1 MARSAQSVGVLR
13 GSFAVYDS
21 LNSPVTGLT
30 NGDFTKL
37 AAKDGADD
45 PVAITIA
52 EIGSGRYTYTFNA
65 TAGYWFILIRHATHA
80 PRGFQDEYD
89 VS

>member
-1 MARSAQSVGVLR
+1 MARSAQSAGTLR

-21 LNSPVTGLT
+21 SNVPVTGLV
-30 NGDFTKL
+30 NGNFTKL
-37 AAKDGADD
+37 LALDGVDNATTLT
-45 PVAITIA
+45 VS
-52 EIGSGRYTYTFNA
+52 EIGSGRYTYTFTA
-65 TAGYWFILIRHATHA
+65 TAGYWFVLIRHATHA

>member
-1 MARSAQSVGVLR
+1 MARSPQSAGVLR

-21 LNSPVTGLT
+21 LNAPVTGLVS
-30 NGDFTKL
+30 GDFSKL
-37 AAKDGADD
+37 LALDGVDN
-45 PVAITIA
+45 AIPITVT
-52 EIGSGRYTYTFNA
+52 EIGSGRYTYTFTA
-65 TAGYWFILIRHATHA
+65 TTGYWFVLIRHATYH